1 MIRSLMV
8 AGALALG
15 ITGVIAQSDV
25 IKSRQDAMKAI
36 GAANKPAVGM
46 LKGVAPFNLAT
57 VQASLRTFSEQ
68 ANKSLTLY
76 PAGSNQ
82 GETAALPS
90 IWKNKAD
97 FDNKMKALA
106 ADAATAL
113 KAISDEASFK
123 ANFPAVLKNCGGCHG
138 EYRRKS

>member
-1 MIRSLMV
+1 MFRGLIV

-15 ITGVIAQSDV
+15 VAGVVAQSDV
-25 IKSRQDAMKAI
+25 IKARQDAMKAI

-57 VQASLRTFSEQ
+57 VQASLKAFSDN

-90 IWKNKAD
+90 IWQNKAD

-113 KAISDEASFK
+113 KAITDEASFK